1 MKDKTLDDLAK
12 ISEISHE
19 LKKLETEQIDKEF
32 NYDVLL
38 RQIRLL
44 DIELQTDRARIEL
57 KKKEIEYIDDRLC
70 DDEHDERREYEE
82 KLKAIVEKERAIEEA

>member
-1 MKDKTLDDLAK
+1 MKDNTLDDLEK
-12 ISEISHE
+12 INNISHE
-19 LKKLETEQIDKEF
+19 VKKLETELIDKEF

-44 DIELQTDRARIEL
+44 DIELQTDKARIEL

-70 DDEHDERREYEE
+70 DDEHDERREYEQELRDIIDKE
-82 KLKAIVEKERAIEEA
+82 KAGEEA